1 MQLQWLK
8 CAEDDD
14 VPAASYVF
22 DSSTITLQHQG
33 CNRNESITIDTRK
46 CMKYLVELADPQEML
61 KDNLVSEQREL
72 WWKMIFADKV
82 VNLFDALTW
91 DGVDYEPLA
100 NHVHKK
106 IGPHALH

>member
-91 DGVDYEPLA
+91 DGVDYEPLV
-100 NHVHKK
+100 NLIYNT